1 MAPGIFEDIPA
12 FLGTKRLELRVIRQ
26 GIALAREQVHDVF
39 GDGDGKWGVGDVF
52 RMKLANGCPMG
63 GMLSRLGV
71 EEQPPK
77 LHLRPVTIKRLVDCG
92 KESGGEWVSGDTGN
106 LEEWAHWSVIAW
118 VNRHVT
124 NPIQMPNAQEVD
136 RDNVPELGGLFD
148 GFEVCLD
155 FGLSQLDRTVRIDDS
170 GHHQASK
177 NGRGGCLLGLCVCCG
192 VFGCVHDLQEPSV
205 VETARGRRRIDLVE
219 TSYFLVQNRRLDIET
234 AILVDEVVFVAVVD
248 FQPGEADPKAV
259 LNQLG
264 AADEGFK
271 GLAGLL
277 EAEYGGDVQEP
288 EEGFIGHDDFSL
300 GHRIDSADG
309 GDLGDMIRDGL
320 DRGVQNR
327 RGRGSWFSWSIIVLA
342 DTLAL
347 GRGRGRLDERCIG
360 ALHPIRL
367 GQSA

>member
-12 FLGTKRLELRVIRQ
+12 FLGTERLELRVIHQ
-26 GIALAREQVHDVF
+26 GFALAREQVHDVF

-106 LEEWAHWSVIAW
+106 LEEGAHWSVIAW

-136 RDNVPELGGLFD
+136 RDN
-148 GFEVCLD
+148 
-155 FGLSQLDRTVRIDDS
+155 LDRTVGIDDS

-192 VFGCVHDLQEPSV
+192 VFGCVHDPQEPSV
-205 VETARGRRRIDLVE
+205 VETARGRRRIDP
-219 TSYFLVQNRRLDIET
+219 

-288 EEGFIGHDDFSL
+288 EEGFIGHDDFGL

-327 RGRGSWFSWSIIVLA
+327 RGRVIIVLA

-347 GRGRGRLDERCIG
+347 GRGRGGLDERCIG
-360 ALHPIRL
+360 FAILSDKYLHPIRL
-367 GQSA
+367 GQPS